1 MICLWNKIWPNRMER
16 QNRANTVKAYI
27 TKVQNDS
34 TNYVLRVRL
43 GQLYCAPP
51 PIFLLKSVRIWGLKH
66 SAAVPNIRIR
76 GLKHSAAVP
85 ITLRRVRDVK
95 SYLQQMRKKS
105 AVNNQS
111 YLHDFSLS
119 LTGLLLRES
128 TSNEHEI
135 RLWCLVLTNLP
146 TTFPRCRTSNTNNS
160 GTRRLPSETA
170 NPAPAPYRG
179 TLFPWRFTVT
189 TRWLFLG
196 W

>member
-1 MICLWNKIWPNRMER
+1 MILQIFSVVWGSCVVLHLLFSYWNQEEYGGLKHSAAVPN
-16 QNRANTVKAYI
+16 ALCI
-27 TKVQNDS
+27 
-34 TNYVLRVRL
+34 L
-43 GQLYCAPP
+43 
-51 PIFLLKSVRIWGLKH
+51 LLKSVRIWGMKH
-66 SAAVPNIRIR
+66 SAAVPNIRIW

-95 SYLQQMRKKS
+95 SYLRQMRKKS

-146 TTFPRCRTSNTNNS
+146 TTFPRCRTSNTNSS